1 MDKVTVQLILI
12 GLASVYVGLHFF
24 IADVL
29 NGVFKTMEEITF
41 VTSWDNYTAGASRS
55 TVIILG
61 GAVPFFGMFAATRDL
76 TTAGLMP
83 RLYEGLP
90 ANLDFL

>member
-1 MDKVTVQLILI
+1 MTVQLILI
-12 GLASVYVGLHFF
+12 GLASVYVGLHLF

-41 VTSWDNYTAGASRS
+41 RDFMGQLYRRASRS

-76 TTAGLMP
+76 TAAGLMP
-83 RLYEGLP
+83 RLCEGLP

>member
-1 MDKVTVQLILI
+1 M
-12 GLASVYVGLHFF
+12 
-24 IADVL
+24 
-29 NGVFKTMEEITF
+29 
-41 VTSWDNYTAGASRS
+41 TSWDNYTAGASRS

-83 RLYEGLP
+83 RLCEGLP